1 MDSYYSTATA
11 AQGREHQANNP
22 FRTFPSAESKYSP
35 TFIPG
40 KGQGYGEKSRSPFQ
54 SDCQSLDGTEE
65 GTFSKYQ
72 LFMQRPSCKTP
83 PEGSKLHPDSAHN
96 GTLIPCYGKDNSG
109 LTESE
114 LPQNVDPPGMEG
126 SYLNLKEPGVKGPNE
141 RPGSDLSSPMDK
153 CEVESNKGKKRRN
166 RTTFTSYQLEE
177 LEKVFQK
184 THYPDV
190 YAREQLAL
198 RTDLTEARVQVW
210 FQNRRAKWR
219 KRERFGQMQQVRTHF
234 STAYELPLL
243 TRPENYAQIQNPSW
257 IGSSSG
263 ASPVPGCVVPCDS
276 VPSCMP
282 PHPHGPGGISDFLG
296 VSSPGSSHMGQRIWA
311 ACSGVP
317 GWAGESMAM
326 ISMLIQTATQL
337 HPAPTGPPSPEQP
350 PASAAREEGLFL
362 GALMITQGCLHRF
375 PLRGSGLRLQEAV
388 CDHWQTRR
396 SNTQQQPSTPTNRAS
411 FQPTAVDTLDVR
423 SAETTPGPVA
433 RTRNPCRAR
442 VCRPNQWPSSFQ
454 RSVLSRLG
462 NAETLELHGR
472 NAFVTRAE
480 LKAEARA
487 RLHQLFWLIPSMTP
501 AGPQIRFPCVDDG
514 RKVWLNAG

>member
-1 MDSYYSTATA
+1 MNADTCVSYCDMTSMDSYYSTATA

-40 KGQGYGEKSRSPFQ
+40 KGQAYGEKSRSPFQ
-54 SDCQSLDGTEE
+54 SECQSLDGAEE

-109 LTESE
+109 LTDSE
-114 LPQNVDPPGMEG
+114 LPQSVDPPGMEG
-126 SYLNLKEPGVKGPNE
+126 SYLNLKEPGVKGPSE
-141 RPGSDLSSPMDK
+141 RPGSDLSSPLDK
-153 CEVESNKGKKRRN
+153 SEAESNKGKKRRN

-282 PHPHGPGGISDFLG
+282 PHPHGPGGVSDFLG
-296 VSSPGSSHMGQRIWA
+296 VSSPGSSHMGQTHMGSLFGGPGMGGGINGYDLNVDPDRKSSSIA
-311 ACSGVP
+311 ALRMK
-317 GWAGESMAM
+317 AKE
-326 ISMLIQTATQL
+326 
-337 HPAPTGPPSPEQP
+337 H
-350 PASAAREEGLFL
+350 SAAISW
-362 GALMITQGCLHRF
+362 AT
-375 PLRGSGLRLQEAV
+375 
-388 CDHWQTRR
+388 
-396 SNTQQQPSTPTNRAS
+396 
-411 FQPTAVDTLDVR
+411 
-423 SAETTPGPVA
+423 
-433 RTRNPCRAR
+433 
-442 VCRPNQWPSSFQ
+442 
-454 RSVLSRLG
+454 
-462 NAETLELHGR
+462 
-472 NAFVTRAE
+472 
-480 LKAEARA
+480 
-487 RLHQLFWLIPSMTP
+487 
-501 AGPQIRFPCVDDG
+501 
-514 RKVWLNAG
+514 